1 MLVYA
6 RIIFN
11 MVLDVRNRNIPAFAY
26 TACKT
31 KLYASMCSANTIIL
45 KVRSIIALNFTVF
58 GHRISIASKS
68 KQWLVYCKQKK
79 NVTQHQTTKTK
90 QERARMK
97 EVK

>member
-11 MVLDVRNRNIPAFAY
+11 MVLDVRNRNTPAFAY

-58 GHRISIASKS
+58 GHRISIASK
-68 KQWLVYCKQKK
+68 KQTVVGACTVNRKK
-79 NVTQHQTTKTK
+79 
-90 QERARMK
+90 M
-97 EVK
+97 